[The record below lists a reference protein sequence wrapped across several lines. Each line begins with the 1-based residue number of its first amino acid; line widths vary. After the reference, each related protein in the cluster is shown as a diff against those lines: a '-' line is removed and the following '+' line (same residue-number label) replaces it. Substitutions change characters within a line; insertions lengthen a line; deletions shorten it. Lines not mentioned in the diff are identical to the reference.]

1 MEYEKKMHS
10 GKTRC
15 YLQGTS
21 SEVAGSGTDI
31 RKPEVEEH
39 LTFGKLSDNA
49 TTFLMTRCFFSP
61 PQ

>member
-1 MEYEKKMHS
+1 MHS
-10 GKTRC
+10 GKKKC

-21 SEVAGSGTDI
+21 SEVAGSGTDVG
-31 RKPEVEEH
+31 KPEVEEH

-49 TTFLMTRCFFSP
+49 TTFLMTRCFFFP